1 MTTDLMTMS
10 AFQGEDI
17 WTSTLIPYRYA
28 PTSAF
33 SLAQILYSLRE
44 DIRQGNAERALAV
57 LTDGI
62 DKLFPFS
69 EQYKTSHSDY
79 WQAVKGEFYRG
90 TSRL

>member
-1 MTTDLMTMS
+1 MTNDLVMIS
-10 AFQGEDI
+10 LFQGEDI
-17 WTSTLIPYRYA
+17 WTTILTPYRYA

-44 DIRQGNAERALAV
+44 DIRRGDAERAIAV

-69 EQYKTSHSDY
+69 EQYKAGHSNY
-79 WQAVKGEFYRG
+79 WHAVKGDA
-90 TSRL
+90 

>member
-1 MTTDLMTMS
+1 MTTDLAMIS
-10 AFQGEDI
+10 LFQGEDI
-17 WTSTLIPYRYA
+17 WTTILTAYQYA

-44 DIRQGNAERALAV
+44 DIRRGNAERAIAV

-69 EQYKTSHSDY
+69 EQYKAGHSDY
-79 WQAVKGEFYRG
+79 WQAVKGEV
-90 TSRL
+90 